1 MVKMIP
7 LTCPSCGATLEVRN
21 DTKTCFCTY
30 CGTKLLIDD
39 GSKTVTINK
48 NVNINN
54 TNTYVDQAEL
64 EKIKLQQEQWKEVSK
79 FHWKP
84 IIIFAL
90 MPVYIAVAHWLIQF
104 FL

>member
-1 MVKMIP
+1 MVKMVP

-48 NVNINN
+48 NININKV
-54 TNTYVDQAEL
+54 TRDETKIEEIRIK
-64 EKIKLQQEQWKEVSK
+64 EKSSNKSLVLLFIMAIFMWVMLFLLVK
-79 FHWKP
+79 F
-84 IIIFAL
+84 
-90 MPVYIAVAHWLIQF
+90 
-104 FL
+104 